1 MQKKN
6 SRQIRVFI
14 SSTFRDMQRERD
26 YLIKFTFPQL
36 RELCE
41 QRGVIWSE
49 VDLRWGITSEQSA
62 EDQVL
67 PICFHEIDHCRSYFI
82 GILGER
88 YGWIPDKIEDSLLER
103 QPWIR
108 EHTNA
113 SVTELEIC
121 HGALNDP
128 IRAEN
133 AFFYFRDPHYIET
146 VPTEEQKEYSEMP
159 WRGEVER
166 FGMEEAQ
173 RRVEQRKEKL
183 TDLKDMIRKSN
194 LSLRENFNSPQQL
207 GEWIQ
212 SDLTAI
218 INTLYPEG
226 SQLTG
231 LQQEN
236 REQEAFAAS
245 RTRVY
250 VGGEKYFQQI
260 EEHLDQ
266 KHTPLAL
273 VGEAGIGKS
282 TLLANWGL
290 HYRREHADVKVIMH
304 FIGASTIAGNWAAML
319 RRIMRELQE
328 QFNLQ
333 GEIPEDTNSLR
344 EAFPDWLFKA
354 SQKGKIVLILDA
366 LNQLEDKQGA
376 QELTWLPQEFP
387 ENVQII
393 VSTLPGKTFDVV
405 KERGFSNLAV
415 EPLTQNEREQFAKM
429 FLGQYSKQL
438 NSQQLKKIV
447 DNTKTSNPLAL
458 RILLDELRQ
467 FGSYE
472 QLDEIIQRF
481 LDADSIIEM
490 LELVFE
496 RCENDFEAERPDLVK
511 DTLCSIWAARQG
523 LSEAELLDVLGNEE
537 GPLAQGIWSPL
548 HLALGESLV
557 EHSGFINFSHDYLR
571 QAVEKHYLATE
582 SEKRNA
588 HIHLAN
594 YFQNM
599 DGYPKRKVNELP
611 WQLQQGKE
619 WKRLYDQLADP
630 DYFLVQWPLNRND
643 LYAYWVVLE
652 ENSNFNRVQAYE
664 GVLEKSKDP
673 IYLLLSS
680 EHLSLLNGISLF
692 FKNTGYLEEAMHF
705 LKEQERI
712 CREMG
717 NKEDLQ
723 ISLGN
728 QALILRERGR
738 SEEAF
743 ELFKELED
751 SYRESGNQYGLQLS
765 LGNQALIL
773 HSQGK
778 LEEAME
784 LQKEKE
790 RICRELGDKNGLQ
803 TSLSNQALILKAWGR
818 WDEAMELWKNQE
830 RMCRELGDQ
839 NGMQT
844 SLGNQAL
851 ILQLRGGF
859 DEAMKLHQEEE
870 RICRKLGNKD
880 SLQRSLGNQA
890 LILQGWGRLEE
901 AMNLFKEQE
910 RMCGELGKKEDLQ
923 NALGNQALILKAW
936 GRLDESMELLKA
948 QEKTYRELGNQ
959 DGLQRSLGN
968 QALILQAWG
977 KLDEAMQMQQEKE
990 RICRELGN
998 KDGIQTAMG
1007 NQALILKAKG
1017 KLEDAMS
1024 LFKEQEQI
1032 CRELGNKNAIQ
1043 TSLGNQGLILNI
1055 WGRREE
1061 AMQLQ
1066 KEKERICR
1074 ELGDLDGIQT
1084 ALGNQVVIM
1093 QAERKFDEG
1102 LRLLS
1107 EKEQICIQIKNI
1119 EGLCTTWVYQGS
1131 IHLMSGHKEMGLS
1144 LLRKAYE
1151 QACQNKYSAMAA
1163 KIKVMLDKFS

>member
-1 MQKKN
+1 MQEKN

-14 SSTFRDMQRERD
+14 SSTFRDMQQERD

-67 PICFHEIDHCRSYFI
+67 PICLHEIDHCRSYFI

-88 YGWIPDKIEDSLLER
+88 YGWIPDKIENSLLER
-103 QPWIR
+103 EPWIK
-108 EHTNA
+108 EHTNT

-128 IRAEN
+128 LMADHS
-133 AFFYFRDPHYIET
+133 FFYFRDPHYIET
-146 VPTEEQKEYSEMP
+146 IPAEEQKEYIETP
-159 WRGEVER
+159 WRGEVEQ

-173 RRVEQRKEKL
+173 RRVGQRKEKL
-183 TDLKDMIRKSN
+183 TTLKERIRKSN
-194 LSLRENFNSPQQL
+194 LPLHENFNSPQQL

-231 LQQEN
+231 LQQEIS
-236 REQEAFAAS
+236 EQEAFAAS

-260 EEHLDQ
+260 EEHLAQ
-266 KHTPLAL
+266 KHTPLVL
-273 VGEAGIGKS
+273 VGEAGIGK
-282 TLLANWGL
+282 TALLANWGL
-290 HYRREHADVKVIMH
+290 HYRHEHADVKVLMH
-304 FIGASTIAGNWAAML
+304 FIGASTIAGDWAAML
-319 RRIMRELQE
+319 RRIMGELQE

-333 GEIPEDTNSLR
+333 GEIPEDANALR
-344 EAFPDWLFKA
+344 EALPDWLFKA

-387 ENVQII
+387 ENVQVIL
-393 VSTLPGKTFDVV
+393 STLPGKTFDVV
-405 KERGFSNLAV
+405 KERGFSILAV
-415 EPLTQNEREQFAKM
+415 EPLTQNEREQFARM

-481 LDADSIIEM
+481 LDANSIIEM

-496 RCENDFEAERPDLVK
+496 RCENDFETERPDLVK
-511 DTLCSIWAARQG
+511 DTLCNIWAARQG

-537 GPLAQGIWSPL
+537 GPLAHGIWSPL

-594 YFQNM
+594 YFHNM
-599 DGYPKRKVNELP
+599 AGYPKRKVHELP

-619 WKRLYDQLADP
+619 WKRLYDLLADP
-630 DYFLVQWPLNRND
+630 DYFLVQWPTNRND

-652 ENSNFNRVQAYE
+652 ENSNLSRVQAYE

-673 IYLLLSS
+673 IYLLLNSK
-680 EHLSLLNGISLF
+680 HLSLLNGVSLF
-692 FKNTGYLEEAMHF
+692 FKNTGYPQEAMHF

-717 NKEDLQ
+717 NKEQLQ

-728 QALILRERGR
+728 QALILREWGR

-743 ELFKELED
+743 KLLKELED
-751 SYRESGNQYGLQLS
+751 SYRESGNQYGLQLA

-778 LEEAME
+778 LEEAMG

-818 WDEAMELWKNQE
+818 WDEAMELLKDQE

-851 ILQLRGGF
+851 ILQMRGGF

-901 AMNLFKEQE
+901 AMQLFKEQE
-910 RMCGELGKKEDLQ
+910 RMCEELGKRQDLQ

-936 GRLDESMELLKA
+936 GRLDESMQLLKA
-948 QEKTYRELGNQ
+948 QEKTYRELGDR

-968 QALILQAWG
+968 QALILQTWG
-977 KLDEAMQMQQEKE
+977 RLDEAMQMQEEKE
-990 RICRELGN
+990 RMCRELGN
-998 KDGIQTAMG
+998 KDGIQIALG

-1017 KLEDAMS
+1017 KLEDAMR
-1024 LFKEQEQI
+1024 LFKEQERM
-1032 CRELGNKNAIQ
+1032 CRELGNQDAIQ
-1043 TSLGNQGLILNI
+1043 NN
-1055 WGRREE
+1055 
-1061 AMQLQ
+1061 
-1066 KEKERICR
+1066 
-1074 ELGDLDGIQT
+1074 LGDQ
-1084 ALGNQVVIM
+1084 AVIM
-1093 QAERKFDEG
+1093 QGWRKFDDA
-1102 LRLLS
+1102 LRLS
-1107 EKEQICIQIKNI
+1107 KEKEQICLQIKNS
-1119 EGLCTTWVYQGS
+1119 EGLCTAWVYQGC
-1131 IHLMSGHKEMGLS
+1131 IHLMTGQKEMGLS

>member
-1 MQKKN
+1 MQEKN

-14 SSTFRDMQRERD
+14 SSTFRDMQQERD

-67 PICFHEIDHCRSYFI
+67 PICLHEIDHCRSYFI

-88 YGWIPDKIEDSLLER
+88 YGWIPDKIENSLLER
-103 QPWIR
+103 EPWIK
-108 EHTNA
+108 EHTNT

-128 IRAEN
+128 LTADH
-133 AFFYFRDPHYIET
+133 AFFYFRDPRYIET
-146 VPTEEQKEYSEMP
+146 LPAEEQKEYIETP

-173 RRVEQRKEKL
+173 RRVGQRKEKL
-183 TDLKDMIRKSN
+183 AALKEQIRKSN
-194 LSLRENFNSPQQL
+194 LSLQENFNSPQQL

-212 SDLTAI
+212 NDLTAI
-218 INTLYPEG
+218 INMLYPEG

-231 LQQEN
+231 LQQEI

-245 RTRVY
+245 RTRVF

-260 EEHLDQ
+260 EEHLAQ
-266 KHTPLAL
+266 KRMPLVL
-273 VGEAGIGKS
+273 VGEAGIGK
-282 TLLANWGL
+282 TALLANWGL
-290 HYRREHADVKVIMH
+290 HYRREHTDVKVLMH
-304 FIGASTIAGNWAAML
+304 FIGASTIAGDWAAML
-319 RRIMRELQE
+319 RRIMGELQE
-328 QFNLQ
+328 QFDLQ
-333 GEIPEDTNSLR
+333 GEIPEDSDSLR
-344 EAFPDWLFKA
+344 ETFSDWLFKA

-376 QELTWLPQEFP
+376 QELTWLPREFP
-387 ENVQII
+387 ENVRVIL
-393 VSTLPGKTFDVV
+393 STLPGKSFDVV
-405 KERGFSNLAV
+405 KERGFSILAV
-415 EPLTQNEREQFAKM
+415 EPLTQNEREQFARL

-481 LDADSIIEM
+481 LDANSIIEM
-490 LELVFE
+490 LEMVFE

-511 DTLCSIWAARQG
+511 DTLCNIWAARQG
-523 LSEAELLDVLGNEE
+523 LSEAELLDVLGDEE

-548 HLALGESLV
+548 HLALGESLL
-557 EHSGFINFSHDYLR
+557 EHSGFLNFSHDYLR

-582 SEKRNA
+582 TEKKNA

-599 DGYPKRKVNELP
+599 AGYPMRKVYELP

-619 WKRLYDQLADP
+619 WKRLYDLLADP
-630 DYFLVQWPLNRND
+630 DYFLVQWTSNRND
-643 LYAYWVVLE
+643 LYAYWIVLE
-652 ENSNFNRVQAYE
+652 ENSNFKRVQAYE

-673 IYLLLSS
+673 IYLLLNSK
-680 EHLSLLNGISLF
+680 HLSLLNGISLF
-692 FKNTGYLEEAMHF
+692 FKNTGYPQEAMHF

-717 NKEDLQ
+717 NKAQLQ

-728 QALILRERGR
+728 QALILREWGR

-743 ELFKELED
+743 KLLKELED
-751 SYRESGNQYGLQLS
+751 SYRESGNQYGLQLA

-778 LEEAME
+778 LEEAMG

-790 RICRELGDKNGLQ
+790 RICHELGDKNGIQ
-803 TSLSNQALILKAWGR
+803 ISLSNQALILKAWGR
-818 WDEAMELWKNQE
+818 WDEAMELLKDQE

-851 ILQLRGGF
+851 ILQMRGRF

-901 AMNLFKEQE
+901 AMQLFKEQE
-910 RMCGELGKKEDLQ
+910 RMCEELGKKQDLQ
-923 NALGNQALILKAW
+923 GALGNQALVLRAW
-936 GRLDESMELLKA
+936 GRLDEAMELLKA
-948 QEKTYRELGNQ
+948 QEKTYRELGDR

-968 QALILQAWG
+968 QALILQTWG
-977 KLDEAMQMQQEKE
+977 KLDEAMQMQEEKE

-998 KDGIQTAMG
+998 RDGIQIALG

-1017 KLEDAMS
+1017 KLEDAMR
-1024 LFKEQEQI
+1024 LFKEQERM
-1032 CRELGNKNAIQ
+1032 CRELGNQDTIQ
-1043 TSLGNQGLILNI
+1043 NNLGNQ
-1055 WGRREE
+1055 
-1061 AMQLQ
+1061 A
-1066 KEKERICR
+1066 
-1074 ELGDLDGIQT
+1074 
-1084 ALGNQVVIM
+1084 VIM
-1093 QAERKFDEG
+1093 QGWHKFDDA
-1102 LRLLS
+1102 LRLS
-1107 EKEQICIQIKNI
+1107 KEKEQICLQIKNI
-1119 EGLCTTWVYQGS
+1119 EGLCTAWVYQGS
-1131 IHLMSGHKEMGLS
+1131 IHLMTGHKDIGLS